1 MQASGKAELSAGLI
15 VHRNPEWDRPL
26 PGVGQPHTLNRGLM
40 EETYA
45 KFRRLDPE
53 KIIDTVRALHGRIEA
68 RFPGSGLGKVVA
80 ELLLVSEETV
90 TRAQWIQRPHL
101 ALRAGAVALSFGIV
115 ALLIGLLINIRQFQ
129 FNDFTNSVQALDA
142 SISSVVF
149 VGAAIL
155 FLVSWESRIKRNR
168 ALKAIHELRA
178 LAHIVDMHQLT
189 KDPESALRSAP
200 SEFTRR
206 RSMTQFELT
215 RYLDY
220 CSDAMALI
228 SKIAV
233 LYVQGFQDPILLDAV
248 DDVEDLTAGFSRK
261 IWQKITILEN
271 LNRPP
276 MDESRSR
283 PGTPAPIATS

>member
-1 MQASGKAELSAGLI
+1 
-15 VHRNPEWDRPL
+15 
-26 PGVGQPHTLNRGLM
+26 M
-40 EETYA
+40 EETFA

-53 KIIDTVRALHGRIEA
+53 KIVDTVRSLHGRIED

-80 ELLLVSEETV
+80 ELLVVAEETLKR
-90 TRAQWIQRPHL
+90 TRWIQRPDLPLRAAAAVLSVGIIALMIGL
-101 ALRAGAVALSFGIV
+101 AL
-115 ALLIGLLINIRQFQ
+115 NIHQLN
-129 FNDFTNSVQALDA
+129 FNDFTNAVQALDS

-155 FLVSWESRIKRNR
+155 FFISWENRIKRSR
-168 ALKAIHELRA
+168 SLKAIHELRA

-189 KDPESALRSAP
+189 KDPESALRGRPSA
-200 SEFTRR
+200 SGSKRV
-206 RSMTQFELT
+206 MTPFELT

-228 SKIAV
+228 SKIAA
-233 LYVQGFQDPILLDAV
+233 LYVQEFQDPVLLDAV

-271 LNRPP
+271 LENPSAKAGLRKAGLSPA
-276 MDESRSR
+276 SRGPER
-283 PGTPAPIATS
+283 D